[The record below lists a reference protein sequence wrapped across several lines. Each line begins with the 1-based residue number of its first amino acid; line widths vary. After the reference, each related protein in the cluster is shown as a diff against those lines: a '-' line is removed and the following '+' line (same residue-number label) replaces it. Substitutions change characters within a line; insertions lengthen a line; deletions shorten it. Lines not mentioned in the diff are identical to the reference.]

1 MEQRVKIVRIFFV
14 LLLAVIGGRA
24 LDLQVIKPDKILTLA
39 HKKFDHSIKLS
50 SYRGAMYDKSGQPLA
65 ISLDVK
71 SIAVNP
77 RLIDN
82 PGRTASKLAR
92 ALKINESSLRK
103 RLTSSRYFVWIKR
116 QVPPDEVAAVEA
128 LKIKGVGFYNEAKRF
143 YPECDSMANVL
154 GIVGIDGQGLE
165 GLELL
170 FDNVLKGKP
179 RQIEAHKDGMG
190 RIIYARGLPPDEAK
204 DGYTLWLTLDRR
216 LQYIAYSELEQ
227 VVKAHS
233 ARSGF
238 AIITNP
244 ETGEIYALVS
254 FPSFNPNIGLYRTID
269 GHRNRAVV
277 DLYEP
282 GSVMKPMWVAWGI
295 ESGIFKPSQTVFCE
309 NGKYT
314 YHRVV
319 IHDHE
324 KYGWLPVSDVI
335 KYSSNIGIVK
345 LLDPVKSDDM
355 YACLDLMG
363 FTSQTGIQF
372 PGEPEGQIRQPK
384 RWTMVDKATVSY
396 GQGFSV
402 TGVQLISA
410 FNSLVNGGTLMKPY
424 LIDHITDATGKEVE
438 CFRPTII
445 RKVLSQ
451 HTSDQV
457 LEILKAVA
465 MKGGTAE
472 VASMN
477 SFQVFGKTG
486 TSQKIDPLT
495 GSYSKKDYVSTFI
508 GGIIDASGKPRLTMV
523 ISINEPQ
530 LYYYAS
536 VVACPAFKN
545 IMQKSTS
552 IMDMSPNITVASKG
566 VEGEG
571 I

>member
-1 MEQRVKIVRIFFV
+1 MDKRVKIVRTFFV
-14 LLLAVIGGRA
+14 VFLLIIGCRA
-24 LDLQVIKPDKILTLA
+24 LDLQVIKQDKILTMA
-39 HKKFDHSIKLS
+39 HKKFDHSIELS

-77 RLIDN
+77 RLIEN
-82 PGRTASKLAR
+82 PSVAAAKLSR
-92 ALKINESSLRK
+92 ILKVNEHSLRK
-103 RLTSSRYFVWIKR
+103 RISSSRYFVWIKR
-116 QVPPDEVAAVEA
+116 QVPPDEVTAVEA
-128 LKIKGVGFYNEAKRF
+128 LKIRGVGFYNEAKRF
-143 YPECDSMANVL
+143 YPESDSMANVL

-170 FDNVLKGKP
+170 YDNSLKGKP

-204 DGYTLWLTLDRR
+204 DGNTLWLTIDRR
-216 LQYIAYSELEQ
+216 LQYIAYSELEKVIKDQ
-227 VVKAHS
+227 S

-238 AIITNP
+238 VIITNP
-244 ETGEIYALVS
+244 STGEIYALAS
-254 FPSFNPNIGLYRTID
+254 FPSFNPNIGMYKTME

-277 DLYEP
+277 DLFEP
-282 GSVMKPMWVAWGI
+282 GSVMKPMWIGWGI
-295 ESGIFKPSQTVFCE
+295 EKGIFSPSQTVFCE
-309 NGKYT
+309 NGKYS
-314 YHRVV
+314 YHRMVV
-319 IHDHE
+319 HDHE
-324 KYGWLPVSDVI
+324 KYGWLPITDVI

-345 LLDPVKSDDM
+345 LLDPVKSADM
-355 YACLDLMG
+355 YSCLDLFG
-363 FTSQTGIQF
+363 FTSQTGIEF
-372 PGEPEGQIRQPK
+372 PGEPGGQIRNPR

-402 TGVQLISA
+402 TGIQLISA
-410 FNSLVNGGTLMKPY
+410 FNAMVNGGMLMKPY
-424 LIDHITDATGKEVE
+424 LIDHVTDATGKEVE
-438 CFRPTII
+438 CFRPTIL
-445 RKVLSQ
+445 RKALSPQ
-451 HTSDQV
+451 TSEQ
-457 LEILKAVA
+457 ILGIMKTVVN
-465 MKGGTAE
+465 KGGTAE

-486 TSQKIDPLT
+486 TAQKIDPLT
-495 GSYSKKDYVSTFI
+495 RSYSKKDYVSTFI

-545 IMQKSTS
+545 IMQKCTS

-566 VEGEG
+566 GEGEG

>member
-1 MEQRVKIVRIFFV
+1 MAQRVKVIRILFV
-14 LLLAVIGGRA
+14 LLLAVIGCRA
-24 LDLQVIKPDKILTLA
+24 LDLQVVKPDKILTLA
-39 HKKFDHSIKLS
+39 HKKFDYSIKLS

-82 PGRTASKLAR
+82 PARAASKLANV
-92 ALKINESSLRK
+92 LNINERSLRK
-103 RLTSSRYFVWIKR
+103 RLDSSRYFVWIKR
-116 QVPPDEVAAVEA
+116 HVPPDQIAAVEK

-154 GIVGIDGQGLE
+154 GIVGVDGQGLE

-216 LQYIAYSELEQ
+216 LQYIAYSELEK
-227 VVKAHS
+227 VIKSHN
-233 ARSGF
+233 ARSGY
-238 AIITNP
+238 AIVTNP
-244 ETGEIYALVS
+244 ATGEIYSMVS
-254 FPSFNPNIGLYRTID
+254 YPSFNPNIGLYKTID
-269 GHRNRAVV
+269 GHRNRAIV

-282 GSVMKPMWVAWGI
+282 GSVMKPMWIAWGI
-295 ESGIFKPSQTVFCE
+295 EKGIFRPSQAVYCE
-309 NGKYT
+309 NGKYN
-314 YHRVV
+314 YHRIV

-324 KYGWLPVSDVI
+324 KYGWLPVTDVI

-345 LLDPVKSDDM
+345 LLDPVRADDM
-355 YACLDLMG
+355 YGCLDIMG
-363 FTSQTGIQF
+363 FTSRTGIQF
-372 PGEPEGQIRQPK
+372 PGEPGGQIRQPR

-402 TGVQLISA
+402 TGIQLISS
-410 FNSLVNGGTLMKPY
+410 FNAMVNGGMLMKPY

-438 CFRPTII
+438 YFRPTIV
-445 RKVLSQ
+445 RKVLSP

-457 LEILKAVA
+457 LDILKTVA

-472 VASMN
+472 VAGMS

-486 TSQKIDPLT
+486 TAQKIDPLT
-495 GSYSKKDYVSTFI
+495 KAYSKKDYVSTFI

-530 LYYYAS
+530 LHYYAS

-552 IMDMSPNITVASKG
+552 IMDLSPNITVASKG
-566 VEGEG
+566 AEGED